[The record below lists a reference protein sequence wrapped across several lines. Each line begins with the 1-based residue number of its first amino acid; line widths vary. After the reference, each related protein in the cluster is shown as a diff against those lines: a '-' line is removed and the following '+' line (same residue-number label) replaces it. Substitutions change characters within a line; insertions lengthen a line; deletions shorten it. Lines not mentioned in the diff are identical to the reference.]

1 MKLTLW
7 TYEGPPHVGAMRVA
21 TAMKGLHLVLHAPQ
35 GDTYAD
41 LLFTMIERRDHRPPV
56 TFTTFRASDL
66 GGDTAGLFK
75 SAAQSA
81 FDRFKPQA
89 MLVGSSCTA
98 ELIQDDPGGLASTM
112 GLDCPVVALDLPS
125 YSRKENF
132 GADET
137 FLALVRALAKP
148 MARTEAIT
156 CNLLGATALGF
167 RHRDDVAEITALLAK
182 MGVTVNVCAPLGATP
197 NDLTR
202 MGQAHFNVLLY
213 PETGEGAAR
222 YMERAFGQPF
232 TKCIPIGVAATR
244 EFIREVAAITGL
256 SAKVDEAG
264 LRQPWWSASV
274 DSTYLTGKRVFLFG
288 DATHVITAAR
298 IAAEEI
304 GFTVVGMGCYNREQ
318 ARPLRAA
325 AAKHGV
331 EPLISDDY
339 LEVEAAIA
347 AAAPELILGTQMER
361 HIAKRLGIPCAVIS
375 APVHVQD
382 FPARYSPQMGFEG
395 ANVIFDTWI
404 HPLVM
409 GLEEHLLTMFREDF
423 EFHDAAGA
431 SHHGGKAI
439 ARVEDAPT
447 PAVAALAAAVAA
459 SAPAPATV
467 PVVAPSGEI
476 RWLPDAE
483 RELKKI
489 PFFVRGVA
497 KRNTERFAAGK
508 GIADITVDTLYE
520 AKAHYA
526 R

>member
-56 TFTTFRASDL
+56 TFSTFQASDL
-66 GGDTAGLFK
+66 GADTATLFK
-75 SAAQSA
+75 TAVKSAH
-81 FDRFKPQA
+81 DRFRPQA
-89 MLVGSSCTA
+89 MIVGSSCTA
-98 ELIQDDPGGLASTM
+98 ELIQDDPGGLARA
-112 GLDCPVVALDLPS
+112 LNLPCPVVPLDLPS
-125 YSRKENF
+125 YSRKESF

-137 FLALVRALAKP
+137 FHALCRALAVP
-148 MARTEAIT
+148 MPRSAAVT

-167 RHRDDVAEITALLAK
+167 RHRDDVAEITKLLAQ
-182 MGVTVNVCAPLGATP
+182 MGISVNVCAPLGAAP
-197 NDLTR
+197 DDLR
-202 MGQAHFNVLLY
+202 RLGAAHFNVLMY

-222 YMERAFGQPF
+222 YLESALGQPY
-232 TKCIPIGVAATR
+232 TRTVPIGTHATR
-244 EFIREVAAITGL
+244 DFVAEVATLTGL
-256 SAKVDEAG
+256 SAAVDESD
-264 LRQPWWSASV
+264 LRQPWWAASV

-288 DATHVITAAR
+288 DATHVIAGAR
-298 IAAEEI
+298 IACDEI
-304 GFTVVGMGCYNREQ
+304 GFEVVGMGCYNREQ

-325 AAKHGV
+325 AKAYGV
-331 EPLISDDY
+331 EPLITDDY
-339 LEVEAAIA
+339 LEVEAAIT

-361 HIAKRLGIPCAVIS
+361 HIGKRLGIPCAVIS
-375 APVHVQD
+375 SPVHVQD
-382 FPARYSPQMGFEG
+382 FPARHSPQMGFEG
-395 ANVIFDTWI
+395 ANVIFDTWV

-431 SHHGGKAI
+431 SHHG
-439 ARVEDAPT
+439 
-447 PAVAALAAAVAA
+447 AAATPR
-459 SAPAPATV
+459 PAEPAI
-467 PVVAPSGEI
+467 PVVTPQGEI
-476 RWLPDAE
+476 RWQPEAE

-489 PFFVRGVA
+489 PFFVRNKA
-497 KRNTERFAAGK
+497 RRNTETFAAAQGLAA
-508 GIADITVDTLYE
+508 ISIETLYE